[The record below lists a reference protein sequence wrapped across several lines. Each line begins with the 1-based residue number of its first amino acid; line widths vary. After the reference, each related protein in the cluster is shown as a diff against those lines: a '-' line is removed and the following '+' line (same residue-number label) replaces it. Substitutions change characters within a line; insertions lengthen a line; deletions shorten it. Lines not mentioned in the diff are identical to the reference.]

1 MNKKIAVQMDP
12 IENLNLSGDS
22 TFSILL
28 EAQTRNYNIFFYT
41 PKNLS
46 MRKNILFAKGHYIKI
61 HQKPVDSIIPGK
73 QESVR
78 LDEFDAILMRQ
89 DPPFDMSYIT
99 ATHLLETIIKKT
111 VIVNN
116 PISVRNNPEKIF
128 AHKYSK
134 YMPPTLITRDMD
146 EIIKFKNEYEDI
158 IIKPLYGNGGDGIF
172 YLKKNDKNLE
182 SLIEMFQSINKE
194 QFIVQK
200 YLPSVVAGDKR
211 IILIDGKIAGAIN
224 RIPKKGEIRSN
235 MHVGGTATK
244 TIITKKEKEI
254 CEAMEADL
262 KRLGLMFVGIDVI
275 DGFLTEINVTST
287 TGIREI
293 QRFDN
298 INVAST
304 LWDSIESYL

>member
-12 IENLNLSGDS
+12 IERLNLSGDS
-22 TFSILL
+22 TFSILE
-28 EAQTRNYNIFFYT
+28 EAQNRNYDIFFYT
-41 PKNLS
+41 PENLS
-46 MRKNILFAKGHYIKI
+46 MRENVLYAKGHSIKI
-61 HQKPVDSIIPGK
+61 HQKPIDLIIPGDQK
-73 QESVR
+73 SVK
-78 LDEFDAILMRQ
+78 LDEFDVILMRQ

-99 ATHLLETIIKKT
+99 ATHLLETLISKT
-111 VIVNN
+111 LIVNN

-146 EIIKFKNEYEDI
+146 EIIKFKNEYRNV
-158 IIKPLYGNGGDGIF
+158 IIKPLYGNGGDRIF
-172 YLKKNDKNLE
+172 YLKENDQNLE
-182 SLIEMFQSINKE
+182 SLIEMFKSTNKE

-200 YLPSVVAGDKR
+200 YLSSVTAGDKR
-211 IILIDGKIAGAIN
+211 IILVNGEIAGAIN

-254 CEAMEADL
+254 CEAMKSDL
-262 KRLGLMFVGIDVI
+262 KSLGLMFVGIDVI
-275 DGFLTEINVTST
+275 DGLLTEINVTSP

-293 QRFDN
+293 QKFDDIN
-298 INVAST
+298 IASI